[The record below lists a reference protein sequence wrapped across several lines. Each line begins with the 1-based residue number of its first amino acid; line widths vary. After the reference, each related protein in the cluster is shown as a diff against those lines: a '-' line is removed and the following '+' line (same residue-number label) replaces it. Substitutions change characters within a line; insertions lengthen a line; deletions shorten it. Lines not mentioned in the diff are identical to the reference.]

1 MNTSKSN
8 QVFDSFA
15 LPSACLC
22 HHRTDFAY
30 NRHFGKL
37 ALIHQAYKQEKGYE
51 NFLSGTILGSRAME
65 DPLSNLKCSLAEK
78 LDLGKSQQT
87 QGFFSIRRCNV
98 ISVACSFFYRCWKP
112 EYATID
118 ARIHKLQRQ
127 LLWRCFGSK
136 CILPCH
142 QGHQQL
148 SRKSDENKSF

>member
-1 MNTSKSN
+1 MQNTTHKIVLKIIAFMGTSKSN

-51 NFLSGTILGSRAME
+51 NFISGTILGSRAME
-65 DPLSNLKCSLAEK
+65 DPLSNLKCSLAEE

-87 QGFFSIRRCNV
+87 QGYFMIRRYNAIFIACPFLQMLKTCICHNWCQNTQ
-98 ISVACSFFYRCWKP
+98 VAK
-112 EYATID
+112 ATTV
-118 ARIHKLQRQ
+118 KMF
-127 LLWRCFGSK
+127 W
-136 CILPCH
+136 
-142 QGHQQL
+142 
-148 SRKSDENKSF
+148 